1 MMMDENQRTV
11 EEYQVE
17 EYRTKEISVESR
29 RVKRNYERRDYLLA
43 LIMAAASFV
52 YVRGSEFFSG
62 AWLPLFTALFVSA
75 GVFYLHSLGRRMDR
89 EGKISLFFL
98 IAGAV
103 WFLVKYLPGRQE
115 WELQGIMPYVTL
127 FLHGAGV
134 YWLLTVSGARIKGVL
149 DESCI
154 LDLGKGFF
162 ALPFMNFG
170 EVFLAAAHGVKQFR
184 SSDQETKKKQKDKA
198 GQILFGV
205 MMSIPVLVIVLPMLA
220 GADESF
226 SAFVG
231 GLSNLC
237 STLTENFFEALL
249 FGNLLLNLMVIL
261 GTCYFYGLFYGAFH
275 AKSTKEDAGQV
286 NGNRPVG
293 LPYAVMMSFS
303 SAVCGVYVLFFLV
316 KFSDILAKA
325 FSHQQSFVYSDYARQ
340 GFFELC
346 FISVINFGLFY
357 FIKVF
362 SDREKKTVKLML
374 SLLCAETLGFIML
387 AFSKMCLYISVY
399 GFTFKRVFTSWFMAV
414 LFITFFRLFYCIWK
428 QGNAIKTAVLF
439 ASATFL
445 LLAYS
450 NMEGWM
456 HQANLM
462 MGFLQQ

>member
-17 EYRTKEISVESR
+17 EHRTKEISAESR

-89 EGKISLFFL
+89 EGKTSLFFL

-286 NGNRPVG
+286 NGSRSVGSARTRPR
-293 LPYAVMMSFS
+293 LSFS

-374 SLLCAETLGFIML
+374 FPIVCGDSRIYYACF
-387 AFSKMCLYISVY
+387 FQNVPLY
-399 GFTFKRVFTSWFMAV
+399 
-414 LFITFFRLFYCIWK
+414 
-428 QGNAIKTAVLF
+428 
-439 ASATFL
+439 
-445 LLAYS
+445 
-450 NMEGWM
+450 
-456 HQANLM
+456 
-462 MGFLQQ
+462 

>member
-17 EYRTKEISVESR
+17 EHRTKEISAESR

-237 STLTENFFEALL
+237 SAFIWQFIVESDGNSRYLL
-249 FGNLLLNLMVIL
+249 FLWPFL
-261 GTCYFYGLFYGAFH
+261 
-275 AKSTKEDAGQV
+275 
-286 NGNRPVG
+286 R
-293 LPYAVMMSFS
+293 SFS
-303 SAVCGVYVLFFLV
+303 CKIHKRRRGASKRQPACRSALCGYDVFFIGGLRSLCTV
-316 KFSDILAKA
+316 FSGEVFRHSCESF
-325 FSHQQSFVYSDYARQ
+325 FSPA
-340 GFFELC
+340 ELC
-346 FISVINFGLFY
+346 
-357 FIKVF
+357 
-362 SDREKKTVKLML
+362 
-374 SLLCAETLGFIML
+374 
-387 AFSKMCLYISVY
+387 
-399 GFTFKRVFTSWFMAV
+399 
-414 LFITFFRLFYCIWK
+414 
-428 QGNAIKTAVLF
+428 
-439 ASATFL
+439 
-445 LLAYS
+445 
-450 NMEGWM
+450 
-456 HQANLM
+456 
-462 MGFLQQ
+462 LQ